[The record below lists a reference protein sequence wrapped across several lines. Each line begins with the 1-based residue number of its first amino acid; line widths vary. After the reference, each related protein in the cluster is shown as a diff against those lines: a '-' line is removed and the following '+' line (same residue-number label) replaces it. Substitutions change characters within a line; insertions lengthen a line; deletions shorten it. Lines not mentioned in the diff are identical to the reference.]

1 MLALRRN
8 ILVSRSRGYEPT
20 QRLCSHGR
28 PSSTK
33 VGCRMQSPLVG
44 RQGLACSRAY
54 WHAVTPSEQRH
65 RRGKSH
71 WLSGTAARVDAPAS
85 QYAELLKGAVS
96 FSVAVTNSRRSRQR
110 RIECQTPVSKRLEP
124 DCDRL
129 VAEIIFFLNLIS
141 LSGLNRTPVDTCMCK
156 PRRILPRRRLAFLHL
171 LLILDLTFL
180 SQSS

>member
-1 MLALRRN
+1 MRQTE
-8 ILVSRSRGYEPT
+8 VSRSPVYEPT

-44 RQGLACSRAY
+44 RQGLACSY
-54 WHAVTPSEQRH
+54 VWHVVTPYEQRH

-85 QYAELLKGAVS
+85 QYAELLKDAVS

-110 RIECQTPVSKRLEP
+110 RVEYQTPVSKKLEP

-129 VAEIIFFLNLIS
+129 VAEIIFSLHLIS
-141 LSGLNRTPVDTCMCK
+141 FTGPNRTPVDTCMCK
-156 PRRILPRRRLAFLHL
+156 PRRILPRQRLACLHL